1 MGAVNTTYTFTPT
14 DTITSTKMNNIIDE
28 TVMTSQAC
36 LAGGGLE
43 VASGQLTISQNAIT
57 PSRLAAN
64 AVTTD
69 AIANGAV
76 TPAKF
81 FAGGPSWN
89 SVTGTINI
97 SQPQVEVGTGITT
110 STASLIDF
118 HSVHPLT
125 DYDARIIRYSGS
137 NGGMAIEQTGSG
149 GISITSPNG
158 VFLASA
164 NIPNPVGSAPIYGCR
179 AWVSFDM
186 TRDTSGTVTTA
197 NTNRFIYGSGNIS
210 SVQKTAIGEFLIT
223 FTVAMP
229 NTNYAYSGSGRN
241 NISSYAAVVVG
252 QSSNSTTKTTT
263 QIALECVRSSDA
275 AELDFQEVNVMFIV

>member
-1 MGAVNTTYTFTPT
+1 MGAVNTTYTFTAT
-14 DTITSTKMNNIIDE
+14 DTITSTKMNNIIDQT
-28 TVMTSQAC
+28 TVTDEAII
-36 LAGGGLE
+36 GTTLE
-43 VASGQLTISQNAIT
+43 VASGKLKIRSSGIT
-57 PSRLAAN
+57 SNEMGASS
-64 AVTTD
+64 VTTNS
-69 AIANGAV
+69 IANGAV

-125 DYDARIIRYSGS
+125 DYDARIIRYSGA

-210 SVQKTAIGEFLIT
+210 SVRKTAIGEFLIT